1 MGSWIDGSC
10 KQKRVQRH
18 HGSSVLSMS
27 LETQGKITY
36 PRSLQHFLKRHAQ
49 TTVRKDEALEFTYPV
64 TAVSTFQN
72 A

>member
-1 MGSWIDGSC
+1 MGLVNRKEFRDIMALLCSLCRW
-10 KQKRVQRH
+10 RH
-18 HGSSVLSMS
+18 
-27 LETQGKITY
+27 GKITY